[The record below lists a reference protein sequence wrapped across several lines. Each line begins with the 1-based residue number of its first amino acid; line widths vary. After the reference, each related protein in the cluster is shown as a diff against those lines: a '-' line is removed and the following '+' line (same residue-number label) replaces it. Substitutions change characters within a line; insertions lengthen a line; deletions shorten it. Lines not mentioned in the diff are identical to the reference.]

1 MMQFPPEI
9 LQNIFKE
16 VGNYTDLFN
25 CLLVNRYWCTNILPI
40 LWENPLEKTFGKTYR
55 NRNLRAINIIEIYIS
70 CLSQQS
76 KSIIRQN
83 GLENVDIL
91 KENNNTLLCN
101 YIIYLKGIE
110 FTTLFTAVANW
121 IRKVIIE
128 QEQDLQQQ
136 QQQNQQQLVNFLKKY
151 QHVSNTQLI
160 VYQELIKMIV
170 KKSSV
175 KRYKLTIPEGI
186 GSFSYLDCLNEILP
200 DRSHLE
206 LLKLTTNNFHSFFNK
221 FKNLFYIINK
231 LMIKCKDDDEN
242 LSNYLN
248 TLPKIHFLKI
258 RLNDQQMPNLTNALK
273 NLLEFNY
280 EDLTYLWIKQGGTI
294 PLNIFSKCK
303 NLLNL
308 RITDSHIPN
317 TTKSFWSL
325 NTLQPFSNGPAYTQ
339 LVEFSLCIDTK
350 INLYYL
356 SNIILKTNGSI
367 KYLCL
372 KWEIEQ
378 DPEHAQ
384 LLFEIILSS
393 CPNLIDIFI
402 SVSPHTVN
410 YLINFL
416 ENFKYLEILEI
427 DSLVNNLELN
437 IWLPKIAKKLTTKLS
452 LLGFYC
458 KFSCNLK
465 EFKTFLDYIP
475 TLPYDLNDLSSA
487 VGLELYFHNANEWL
501 GQDKIDLLRE
511 YASIGKFHTNVCD
524 WIKNIDE
531 F

>member
-1 MMQFPPEI
+1 
-9 LQNIFKE
+9 
-16 VGNYTDLFN
+16 
-25 CLLVNRYWCTNILPI
+25 
-40 LWENPLEKTFGKTYR
+40 
-55 NRNLRAINIIEIYIS
+55 
-70 CLSQQS
+70 
-76 KSIIRQN
+76 
-83 GLENVDIL
+83 
-91 KENNNTLLCN
+91 
-101 YIIYLKGIE
+101 
-110 FTTLFTAVANW
+110 
-121 IRKVIIE
+121 
-128 QEQDLQQQ
+128 
-136 QQQNQQQLVNFLKKY
+136 
-151 QHVSNTQLI
+151 
-160 VYQELIKMIV
+160 
-170 KKSSV
+170 
-175 KRYKLTIPEGI
+175 
-186 GSFSYLDCLNEILP
+186 
-200 DRSHLE
+200 
-206 LLKLTTNNFHSFFNK
+206 
-221 FKNLFYIINK
+221 
-231 LMIKCKDDDEN
+231 
-242 LSNYLN
+242 
-248 TLPKIHFLKI
+248 
-258 RLNDQQMPNLTNALK
+258 MPNLTNALK
-273 NLLEFNY
+273 NLLESNY

-294 PLNIFSKCK
+294 PLNIFSECK

-339 LVEFSLCIDTK
+339 LVEFSLCVDTK
-350 INLYYL
+350 INLYHL

-427 DSLVNNLELN
+427 DSLVNNLDLN

-458 KFSCNLK
+458 KFICNLK
-465 EFKTFLDYIP
+465 EFKNFLDDIP
-475 TLPYDLNDLSSA
+475 ILPYDLNDLSSSA

-531 F
+531 FNDI